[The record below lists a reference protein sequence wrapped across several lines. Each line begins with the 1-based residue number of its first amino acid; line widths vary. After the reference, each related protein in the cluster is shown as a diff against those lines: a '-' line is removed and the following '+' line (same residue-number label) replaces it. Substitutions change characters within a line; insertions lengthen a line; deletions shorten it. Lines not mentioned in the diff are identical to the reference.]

1 MSVEPEAYPPE
12 ALAEEEPRYLRRQKP
27 VEIRRKR
34 FGRRSWGQFK
44 RWVVLVPSM
53 ILGGAILYVTVHFF
67 LFSPKVI
74 LAHPDQILITGNH
87 YVSRTA
93 ILEKFIADRN
103 HSVLRV
109 PLDERRRAIAEVP
122 WVEQATVERLLPN
135 RIRVELTERTP
146 VAFLRLG
153 NDLALVDAFGVVLE
167 RPQEASFLFPVVVGI
182 TEAMPREQ
190 REQRMQ
196 LYTQF
201 LKEIDVAKAGAAERV
216 SEVDLSDAK
225 DLRATLTGIASLARP
240 GIIDHDAVLVHFGEG
255 EFGAKFRLLAENFN
269 QWRASAGRVDSVDL
283 RFARQ
288 VVVNPGET
296 TTASKSTQKP
306 DAAGKPR

>member
-27 VEIRRKR
+27 MEIRRKR
-34 FGRRSWGQFK
+34 FGRRSWSQFR
-44 RWVVLVPSM
+44 RWLVFVPATILGAVVLY
-53 ILGGAILYVTVHFF
+53 LTVHFF

-74 LAHPDQILITGNH
+74 LARPDQIIVQGNH

-93 ILEKFIADRN
+93 VLEKFLADRN

-109 PLDERRRAIAEVP
+109 PLDERRHAIADIP

-153 NDLALVDAFGVVLE
+153 SDLALVDAYGVVLE
-167 RPQEASFLFPVVVGI
+167 RPLGAEFHFPVVAGI

-190 REQRMQ
+190 REQRTQ

-201 LKEIDVAKAGAAERV
+201 LREIEVARAGAADRV
-216 SEVDLSDAK
+216 SEVDLSDLK
-225 DLRATLTGIASLARP
+225 DLRATLTVMGTLAR
-240 GIIDHDAVLVHFGEG
+240 GRAGDQEAVLVHFGEND
-255 EFGAKFRLLAENFN
+255 FGTKFRLLAENFS
-269 QWRASAGRVDSVDL
+269 QWRATTGRVDSIDL

-288 VVVNPGET
+288 VVVNPEGT
-296 TTASKSTQKP
+296 TTASKVAPKT
-306 DAAGKPR
+306 DAAGKAR

>member
-12 ALAEEEPRYLRRQKP
+12 ALAEEEPKYLRRQKP

-34 FGRRSWGQFK
+34 FGRRSWSQFK
-44 RWVVLVPSM
+44 RWLVIVPST
-53 ILGGAILYVTVHFF
+53 IVGGTILYFTAHFF
-67 LFSPKVI
+67 LFSPRVA

-93 ILEKFIADRN
+93 VLEKFLGDRN

-109 PLDERRRAIAEVP
+109 PLDERRRAIADIP

-153 NDLALVDAFGVVLE
+153 SDLALVDAYGVVLE
-167 RPQEASFLFPVVVGI
+167 RPQDAAFHFPVVTGI
-182 TEAMPREQ
+182 TEAMPCEQ
-190 REQRMQ
+190 REQRTQ
-196 LYTQF
+196 LYAQF
-201 LKEIDVAKAGAAERV
+201 MREIEVARPGAGEKV
-216 SEVDLSDAK
+216 SEVDLSDLK
-225 DLRATLTGIASLARP
+225 DLRATLTVLGSLAR
-240 GIIDHDAVLVHFGEG
+240 GRAGDQEAVLVHFGESD
-255 EFGAKFRLLAENFN
+255 FSTKFRLLAENFS
-269 QWRASAGRVDSVDL
+269 QWRASTGRLDSIDL

-288 VVVNPGET
+288 VVVNPEGT
-296 TTASKSTQKP
+296 TTASKSAQKP